1 MKAKSIFIPAA
12 LLLGAACSCSVTDDP
27 IRTENPELIIS
38 PRHIQPDPEVPIPVA
53 ADINSNTQVDAI
65 PRM

>member
-1 MKAKSIFIPAA
+1 MKAKSFFLPAA
-12 LLLGAACSCSVTDDP
+12 LLLGAVCSCSVTDDP

-38 PRHIQPDPEVPIPVA
+38 PRYIQQDPEVPIPDA
-53 ADINSNTQVDAI
+53 ADINSNTQVDAM

>member
-1 MKAKSIFIPAA
+1 MKTKSIFLPAA
-12 LLLGAACSCSVTDDP
+12 LLLGAVCSCSVTDDP

-38 PRHIQPDPEVPIPVA
+38 PRHIQPAPEVPIPDA
-53 ADINSNTQVDAI
+53 ADINSETQVYAI